1 MTFRVSGELQ
11 VLLARGISK
20 SLVTTAMRY
29 APSHGISAC
38 EYLVQRNLLSEAAV
52 YSAFAEHCDV
62 PFLPKG
68 SFRVSTVNDV
78 PVHLGS
84 FNCGPILVGIHLGL
98 PVYVIC
104 PQYSRFERVKDHL
117 DRHPE
122 IRRQI
127 RIVEPSAMA
136 LAAEIMNSPASDLEC
151 RFPSLSARRE
161 GHRLRWGGFAL
172 GVTIALMGMTLPA
185 MVWFWIFMMFMAIAC
200 LVMGGARI
208 ASAVSTWHD
217 PMVYRLPEPLNSP
230 YIIWP
235 GYTVLVPLYREANVV
250 PELVASLAQ
259 LDYPSDSLQILFLVE
274 SDDRETLRALRGER
288 LAPAMNILVVPD
300 GYPRTKPRALSYGLA
315 EATGDYIT
323 IFDAEDRPEPDQLKK
338 AAVLFSQTPETLA
351 CLQARLTIDN
361 ANDGF
366 LSRQFAFEY
375 ACLFDQMLPWLSRLG
390 IPFPLGG
397 TSNHFR
403 KRALDQVG
411 GWDRFNVTED
421 ADLGVRLARFGLR
434 LGVMTSSTYEEAPIT
449 LSGWLAQRT
458 RWYKGWLQTIGV
470 HMRQP
475 AALLRDVGPRNFLA
489 LAALFA
495 GALALIALHPVF
507 FVLMFAYLIGLVPL
521 PTSETGFEAIMLGL
535 SFSGSA
541 IGYLG
546 SVIAIWKAGDRRRFG
561 PQLFDM
567 VSLPLYWFFTGIAFY
582 RAVWELFA
590 HPYRWNKT
598 SHGQARKRVRV
609 NTG

>member
-1 MTFRVSGELQ
+1 MTLQISGELQ

-29 APSHGISAC
+29 APSQGVSAC

-62 PFLPKG
+62 LFLPKG

-84 FNCGPILVGIHLGL
+84 FNCGPILVGIHSGK
-98 PVYVIC
+98 PVYVIS
-104 PQYSRFERVKDHL
+104 PDYNRFELVKDHL

-151 RFPSLSARRE
+151 RYPRLSARKE
-161 GHRLRWGGFAL
+161 GRGLRWGGFAL
-172 GVTIALMGMTLPA
+172 GLTTALVGMNLPVMA
-185 MVWFWIFMMFMAIAC
+185 WFWTFMMFMALAC
-200 LVMGGARI
+200 LMMGGARI

-217 PMVYRLPEPLNSP
+217 PMEYKLPGSLASRN
-230 YIIWP
+230 IIWP

-259 LDYPSDSLQILFLVE
+259 LDYPMESLQVLFLVE
-274 SDDRETLRALRGER
+274 SDDRETLNALRGER
-288 LAPAMNILVVPD
+288 LSSAMDILVVPD

-338 AAVLFSQTPETLA
+338 AAVMFAQTPETVA

-375 ACLFDQMLPWLSRLG
+375 ACLFDQMLPWLFRLG

-434 LGVMTSSTYEEAPIT
+434 LGVMTSSTYEEAPVT

-475 AALLRDVGPRNFLA
+475 AELLRDVGPRNFLA

-495 GALALIALHPVF
+495 GALSLIALHPVF
-507 FVLMFAYLIGLVPL
+507 FVLLFAYLIGLVQL
-521 PTSETGFEAIMLGL
+521 PGPETGVEIVMLGL
-535 SFSGSA
+535 SFGGSA

-546 SVIAIWKAGDRRRFG
+546 SVIAIWKAGDRRQFG

-598 SHGQARKRVRV
+598 SHGQARHRVRV
-609 NTG
+609 RT